1 MPDMPLNDAQIVGL
15 YHKETNHMPYSHL
28 SGAIV
33 TDGQIEAHE
42 QAMLEQPVSVR
53 DGDDRIEFSL
63 TEPENEQEEPSG
75 DETNV
80 EVNVSTENEE
90 ESEETTEDTEGEDS
104 GEDSDGEQEVDYSKA
119 DTATINEVAK
129 TLVEAE
135 NGQKELIK
143 EAVEKGL
150 DPALMAVMEDEISKS
165 GKLSAASYEALAKVG
180 YSKTFVDAF
189 IAGQEAVAQKFVNAI
204 HGFAGG
210 AENYSKLT
218 AFIGANHPELAE
230 AFNSAI
236 ERSDVTTIKA
246 ILSTGKELHKKTF
259 GKAPARNVANMAKP
273 AATAETKP
281 EAKGFES
288 RAEMVKAMSD
298 PRYAKDAKYRREVEL
313 RVFASNF

>member
-15 YHKETNHMPYSHL
+15 YQKEINHMPYSHL

-33 TDGQIEAHE
+33 TDGQVEAHE
-42 QAMLEQPVSVR
+42 AAMLEQPVSVR
-53 DGDDRIEFSL
+53 DGDDLIQLNLS
-63 TEPENEQEEPSG
+63 EEVPAEEHTD
-75 DETNV
+75 DESRV
-80 EVNVSTENEE
+80 EVNINTDGDDEATNEE
-90 ESEETTEDTEGEDS
+90 NSGEGEGS
-104 GEDSDGEQEVDYSKA
+104 EVEQEVDYSKA
-119 DTATINEVAK
+119 DTSTIDEVAK

-135 NGQKELIK
+135 TGQKELIQ
-143 EAVEKGL
+143 EAIEKGL

-165 GKLSAASYEALAKVG
+165 GKLSAASYEALSKVG

-210 AENYSKLT
+210 AENYTKLT
-218 AFIGANHPELAE
+218 TFIGANHPELAD
-230 AFNSAI
+230 AFNAAI

-273 AATAETKP
+273 AAVAETKP
-281 EAKGFES
+281 EVKGFES

>member
-15 YHKETNHMPYSHL
+15 YQKETNHMPYSHL

-33 TDGQIEAHE
+33 TDGQVEAHE
-42 QAMLEQPVSVR
+42 AAMLEQPVSVR
-53 DGDDRIEFSL
+53 DGDDLIQLNLGEEDQPTDTNTEDDSRIEV
-63 TEPENEQEEPSG
+63 NINADG
-75 DETNV
+75 D
-80 EVNVSTENEE
+80 
-90 ESEETTEDTEGEDS
+90 DEG
-104 GEDSDGEQEVDYSKA
+104 SDGEGTDGEGSEVEPEVDYSKA
-119 DTATINEVAK
+119 DTSTIDEVAK
-129 TLVEAE
+129 NLVEAE
-135 NGQKELIK
+135 SGQKELIQ

-150 DPALMAVMEDEISKS
+150 DPALMAVMEDEIAKS
-165 GKLSAASYEALAKVG
+165 GKLSAASYEALSKVG

-210 AENYSKLT
+210 ADNYAKLT
-218 AFIGANHPELAE
+218 TFIGANHPELAD
-230 AFNSAI
+230 AFNAAI

-273 AATAETKP
+273 AAVAETKP
-281 EAKGFES
+281 EVKGFES

-298 PRYAKDAKYRREVEL
+298 QRYAKDAKYRREVEL
-313 RVFASNF
+313 KVFASSF

>member
-1 MPDMPLNDAQIVGL
+1 
-15 YHKETNHMPYSHL
+15 MPYSHL

-42 QAMLEQPVSVR
+42 QVMLEQPVSVR

-63 TEPENEQEEPSG
+63 TEPENEQEETSG
-75 DETNV
+75 DEPNV

-90 ESEETTEDTEGEDS
+90 ASDETTDETTEDTDGEDS
-104 GEDSDGEQEVDYSKA
+104 GEDSEGEQEVDYSKA
-119 DTATINEVAK
+119 DTVTIDEVAK
-129 TLVEAE
+129 TVVEAE

-150 DPALMAVMEDEISKS
+150 DPALMAVMEDEISQS

-204 HGFAGG
+204 HGLAGG
-210 AENYSKLT
+210 AENYTKLT
-218 AFIGANHPELAE
+218 TFIGANHPELAD
-230 AFNSAI
+230 AFNAAI

-273 AATAETKP
+273 AAVAETKP
-281 EAKGFES
+281 EVKGYES

-313 RVFASNF
+313 KVFASSF

>member
-15 YHKETNHMPYSHL
+15 YHKETKMPYSHL

-33 TDGQIEAHE
+33 TDGQVEAHE

-53 DGDDRIEFSL
+53 DGDDLIQFTPAEEVDTGADDESRIEVNVN
-63 TEPENEQEEPSG
+63 TDGEG
-75 DETNV
+75 DET
-80 EVNVSTENEE
+80 
-90 ESEETTEDTEGEDS
+90 TTEEGSED
-104 GEDSDGEQEVDYSKA
+104 GAEVEPEVDYSKA
-119 DTATINEVAK
+119 DTSSIDEVGKA
-129 TLVEAE
+129 LIEAE
-135 NGQKELIK
+135 SGQKELIQ

-165 GKLSAASYEALAKVG
+165 GKLSAASYEALSKVG

-218 AFIGANHPELAE
+218 TFIGANHPELAE
-230 AFNSAI
+230 AFNAAI

-246 ILSTGKELHKKTF
+246 ILSTGKELHRKTF
-259 GKAPARNVANMAKP
+259 GKTPARNVANMAKP
-273 AATAETKP
+273 AATAEVKP
-281 EAKGFES
+281 EVKGFDS

>member
-15 YHKETNHMPYSHL
+15 YQKEINHMPYSHL

-53 DGDDRIEFSL
+53 DGDDLIQLNLGEEEQATNTDNTEDESRIEVNIN
-63 TEPENEQEEPSG
+63 TDG
-75 DETNV
+75 DDEGS
-80 EVNVSTENEE
+80 EGG
-90 ESEETTEDTEGEDS
+90 ESEGGEGEGS
-104 GEDSDGEQEVDYSKA
+104 EVEQEVDYSKA
-119 DTATINEVAK
+119 DTSTIDEVAK

-135 NGQKELIK
+135 TGQKELIQ
-143 EAVEKGL
+143 EAIEKGL

-210 AENYSKLT
+210 AENYTKLT
-218 AFIGANHPELAE
+218 TFIGANHPELAD
-230 AFNSAI
+230 AFNAAI

-273 AATAETKP
+273 AAVAETKP
-281 EAKGFES
+281 EVKGFES

-313 RVFASNF
+313 RVFASSF

>member
-1 MPDMPLNDAQIVGL
+1 
-15 YHKETNHMPYSHL
+15 MPYSHL

-33 TDGQIEAHE
+33 TDGQVEAHE
-42 QAMLEQPVSVR
+42 AAMLEQPVSVR
-53 DGDDRIEFSL
+53 DGDDLIQLNLGEEVHADEHTEDESRIEVNIN
-63 TEPENEQEEPSG
+63 TDG
-75 DETNV
+75 DE
-80 EVNVSTENEE
+80 
-90 ESEETTEDTEGEDS
+90 ESTTEEDS
-104 GEDSDGEQEVDYSKA
+104 GDSEEAGSEVEQEVDYSKA
-119 DTATINEVAK
+119 DTSTIDEVAK

-135 NGQKELIK
+135 NGQKELIQ

-210 AENYSKLT
+210 AENYTKLT
-218 AFIGANHPELAE
+218 TFIGANHPELAD
-230 AFNSAI
+230 AFNAAI

-273 AATAETKP
+273 AAVAETKP
-281 EAKGFES
+281 EVKGFES